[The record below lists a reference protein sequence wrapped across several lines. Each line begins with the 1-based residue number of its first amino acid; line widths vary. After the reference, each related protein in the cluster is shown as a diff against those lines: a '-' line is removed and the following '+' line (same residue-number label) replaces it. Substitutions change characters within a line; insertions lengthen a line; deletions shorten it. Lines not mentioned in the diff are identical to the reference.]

1 VPEYNSGSG
10 TYFTE
15 KYRVIVILFVRVTLL
30 LPGSSKDFII
40 GHKEL
45 KELLLLYINL

>member
-1 VPEYNSGSG
+1 VPEYHSGSG

-15 KYRVIVILFVRVTLL
+15 KYWVIVILFVRVLL
-30 LPGSSKDFII
+30 LPGISRDFII